1 MTDPLSLETPI
12 GDGESVFG
20 DVIED
25 EQLGLAGRREHEKA
39 RAVALANALD
49 ALDPRM
55 RRVVE
60 RRFGLDG
67 QPPQTLEELG
77 AELGI
82 TRERVRQLELRA
94 LRQLREQAP
103 GLLDYLRSPAGY
115 EKTASMLAAARRAA
129 AARRP
134 RSAGRARG

>member
-1 MTDPLSLETPI
+1 
-12 GDGESVFG
+12 
-20 DVIED
+20 
-25 EQLGLAGRREHEKA
+25 
-39 RAVALANALD
+39 
-49 ALDPRM
+49 M

-77 AELGI
+77 TELGI

-103 GLLDYLRSPAGY
+103 GLLDFLP
-115 EKTASMLAAARRAA
+115 
-129 AARRP
+129 
-134 RSAGRARG
+134 